1 MGIPC
6 RLRAQLFE
14 GTEKGRFMTAMVKDL
29 VYLEEAS
36 IRREAMMMRLGLSG
50 AVVGKGGA
58 SMRKVGDAAAELAAL
73 EFETHDSRVQF
84 LEI

>member
-1 MGIPC
+1 
-6 RLRAQLFE
+6 
-14 GTEKGRFMTAMVKDL
+14 MTAMVKDL

-58 SMRKVGDAAAELAAL
+58 SMIKVGDAAAELAAL